1 MVAENLNDFFSN
13 VITDLN
19 LARFIDPLINIED
32 VRDPVLKV
40 KMKLLNHQNIKT
52 IINRF
57 PNNRFSFNKTSKSDI
72 RKEINLNST
81 KASQDSDIPTKL
93 IKQNIDIFTD
103 VLHSAFSSCL
113 ENVIFSSI
121 LKIADVTPVFTED
134 NSNY

>member
-57 PNNRFSFNKTSKSDI
+57 PNNRFSFNKISKSDI

-103 VLHSAFSSCL
+103 VLHSAFYSCL

-121 LKIADVTPVFTED
+121 LKIADVIPVFTKD